1 MNQYCRGQRERI
13 PSALKFSEIETALF
27 LLVASEL
34 RCNTHTQLVIP
45 GGKCCRN
52 GHEVDHLTAYCPMY
66 LQALSTDSIERLP
79 VYNKTVLKNYKVS
92 QKADD
97 WCIPSKEPLDLSNFK
112 MAK

>member
-1 MNQYCRGQRERI
+1 MLRNTNCT
-13 PSALKFSEIETALF
+13 FSP
-27 LLVASEL
+27 
-34 RCNTHTQLVIP
+34 RCKCAEVQLT
-45 GGKCCRN
+45 GL
-52 GHEVDHLTAYCPMY
+52 LTAFCPMC

-79 VYNKTVLKNYKVS
+79 VYNKTALKNYKVS

>member
-1 MNQYCRGQRERI
+1 MCDGINIAEVHCTFSPFYLQAEIQRAR
-13 PSALKFSEIETALF
+13 AH
-27 LLVASEL
+27 
-34 RCNTHTQLVIP
+34 THTVGVIS
-45 GGKCCRN
+45 GGKSCRT
-52 GHEVDHLTAYCPMY
+52 GSDVDLLTACCLMY

-79 VYNKTVLKNYKVS
+79 VYNKTALKNYKVS

>member
-1 MNQYCRGQRERI
+1 M
-13 PSALKFSEIETALF
+13 LKCSETETAHF
-27 LLVASEL
+27 LV
-34 RCNTHTQLVIP
+34 RCKRAEVQHAHTVGVIP
-45 GGKCCRN
+45 GGKCCRY
-52 GHEVDHLTAYCPMY
+52 GRDLDLLTAFCPMC

>member
-1 MNQYCRGQRERI
+1 M
-13 PSALKFSEIETALF
+13 
-27 LLVASEL
+27 
-34 RCNTHTQLVIP
+34 H
-45 GGKCCRN
+45 
-52 GHEVDHLTAYCPMY
+52 

-79 VYNKTVLKNYKVS
+79 VYNKTALKNYKVS